1 MISQTFQG
9 QCLQNC
15 CKFCLKC
22 ANSVLQSDVV
32 LFIVTVP
39 LSDVLCVIH
48 TLLNIF
54 QTDPICCPTLD
65 SWLRRMKFAQT
76 LSEMLLTI
84 GNTPGDFVSSRH
96 LQTGS
101 RRSTVRSTVVLT
113 FALDEVNINRQK
125 HLISSHFFSTQTQ
138 HNQSVRCM
146 FTSCTKRFKRIL
158 QILEHFGTCFIG
170 KLPMINEMKISSRG
184 PKIIVQSEEKLCVGV
199 RLSDLLWGDRIT
211 VFKAPSGPDVCWSP
225 VCEVTG
231 SYPESY
237 QDSTPAR
244 GFKFHSAFPSQTWPQ
259 YARLDLRERR
269 SNQIIFLNPV
279 YFFHIFI
286 FHK

>member
-1 MISQTFQG
+1 MQI
-9 QCLQNC
+9 LC
-15 CKFCLKC
+15 CNLMWCYLLSRSRYLMF
-22 ANSVLQSDVV
+22 SVLD
-32 LFIVTVP
+32 
-39 LSDVLCVIH
+39 IH
-48 TLLNIF
+48 TLLNIL

-65 SWLRRMKFAQT
+65 SWLRRMKFTQT

-158 QILEHFGTCFIG
+158 QILEHLGTCFIG

-199 RLSDLLWGDRIT
+199 RLSDLL
-211 VFKAPSGPDVCWSP
+211 
-225 VCEVTG
+225 
-231 SYPESY
+231 
-237 QDSTPAR
+237 
-244 GFKFHSAFPSQTWPQ
+244 
-259 YARLDLRERR
+259 
-269 SNQIIFLNPV
+269 
-279 YFFHIFI
+279 
-286 FHK
+286 

>member
-1 MISQTFQG
+1 MFAKL
-9 QCLQNC
+9 LQILSEM
-15 CKFCLKC
+15 CKFCVAIWC
-22 ANSVLQSDVV
+22 GVIYCHGPVIWCS
-32 LFIVTVP
+32 
-39 LSDVLCVIH
+39 LCYPYSA
-48 TLLNIF
+48 LNIF

-158 QILEHFGTCFIG
+158 QILEHLGTCFIG

-259 YARLDLRERR
+259 YARLDLRERC